1 MSRRKR
7 AAAAQLDRMA
17 VESAR
22 ESAAD
27 VEFEVVDEGGAV
39 IVTAPSDEIVIE
51 HAEDVHD
58 DDREQRE
65 VEEPDA
71 LAKLKA
77 QYAERES
84 EVQRLRRENAEAE
97 RRANANAN
105 IAVQGERNY
114 REATVAA
121 VDNAIA
127 LAKANITQAQA
138 AMAAAAARNDWDTH
152 TRAVAVL
159 TENSSQI
166 QSLEAAK
173 RNVES
178 APPPDVSQYQQPQ
191 SAQDNFETQIR
202 AFPPK
207 TQQWLRDHKD
217 DIYLK
222 PARAGLAEAAAR
234 TAELKGIPVESE
246 AYFSFIDEQ
255 MGYKT
260 VTNNID
266 SGRQRAL
273 PAPKQAQ
280 TPAAPPA
287 RSTFGASQNGA
298 RRVQLS
304 QDQRRAAVQ
313 LYADLPEHEAL
324 AKYARGVAEI
334 DGGKSNLL
342 WSRDKYKGGAGV

>member
-1 MSRRKR
+1 MT
-7 AAAAQLDRMA
+7 A
-17 VESAR
+17 ESAR
-22 ESAAD
+22 ETAAD

-39 IVTAPSDEIVIE
+39 IAAAPFDEIIIE
-51 HAEDVHD
+51 HAEDAHSPAI
-58 DDREQRE
+58 REA
-65 VEEPDA
+65 EEPDA

-105 IAVQGERNY
+105 SAVQGERNY

-127 LAKANITQAQA
+127 LAKSNIERAQA
-138 AMAAAAARNDWDTH
+138 AMAAAASRNDWDTH

-166 QSLEAAK
+166 QSLEQAK
-173 RNVES
+173 RNVET
-178 APPPDVSQYQQPQ
+178 APPPDVSQYQQP
-191 SAQDNFETQIR
+191 SAQDGFESQIR

-207 TQQWLRDHKD
+207 TQDWLREHRE

-234 TAELKGIPVESE
+234 TAELRGIPVESDE
-246 AYFSFIDEQ
+246 YFDFIDEQ

-260 VTNNID
+260 VTKEID
-266 SGRQRAL
+266 SGRQRSA
-273 PAPKQAQ
+273 PAPRQAQ

-287 RSTFGASQNGA
+287 RSTFGAAQGGA
-298 RRVQLS
+298 RRIQLS

-313 LYADLPEHEAL
+313 MYSDLPEHEAL
-324 AKYARGVAEI
+324 AKYARGVAEV
-334 DGGKSNLL
+334 DSGKSNLL